1 MNITLSSEHRAIVTA
16 TFREIIPISD
26 TFVHMFY
33 NRLFELKPTVK
44 PLFNSSIDDQGP
56 KLIAMLVILVKSLD
70 RLDDLVPAIQALS
83 KRHVKYG
90 VVQEDYP
97 VVGEALLWALEYMLK
112 ERFTSDVKMAW
123 AAMYTALADICI
135 EAGYR

>member
-90 VVQEDYP
+90 VAQEDYP
-97 VVGEALLWALEYMLK
+97 VVG
-112 ERFTSDVKMAW
+112 
-123 AAMYTALADICI
+123 
-135 EAGYR
+135 

>member
-33 NRLFELKPTVK
+33 NRLFELKPTDK

-56 KLIAMLVILVKSLD
+56 KLIAMLAILVTTLNH
-70 RLDDLVPAIQALS
+70 LPHLFPAIQPNYPMDSQSPPLKRMAHALTWPTTIPHS
-83 KRHVKYG
+83 LSSNV
-90 VVQEDYP
+90 
-97 VVGEALLWALEYMLK
+97 
-112 ERFTSDVKMAW
+112 
-123 AAMYTALADICI
+123 YTLP
-135 EAGYR
+135 